1 MRNCTLQLT
10 TKGDVDKSFYW
21 QVIPCQLD
29 YKFRSPNLAC
39 RNLGSMSTLVKI
51 DKSFGM
57 LNLLIQVRS
66 LLPRDPHHLH
76 ATYNCPKG
84 PNSPDNL
91 VIFQRNVIFSKI
103 AARNWQRKF
112 LLDANWHLDRD
123 LKIPVFAEDLD
134 SHGKCYYCC
143 NYKMFIWESHVHHA
157 QSHLSPQKG

>member
-1 MRNCTLQLT
+1 MASYTMPTRLQVPLI
-10 TKGDVDKSFYW
+10 K
-21 QVIPCQLD
+21 PL
-29 YKFRSPNLAC
+29 C

-57 LNLLIQVRS
+57 LNLLIQVRF

-91 VIFQRNVIFSKI
+91 VIFQRNVIFLKI
-103 AARNWQRKF
+103 AARNWQCK
-112 LLDANWHLDRD
+112 LLDAKWHLDRD
-123 LKIPVFAEDLD
+123 LEMPVFAEDLD

-143 NYKMFIWESHVHHA
+143 NYQTFIWGVTRASRTVTFVATEGLNHVLKL
-157 QSHLSPQKG
+157 QGTP

>member
-1 MRNCTLQLT
+1 MPTRLQVPLT
-10 TKGDVDKSFYW
+10 K
-21 QVIPCQLD
+21 P
-29 YKFRSPNLAC
+29 PC
-39 RNLGSMSTLVKI
+39 RNLGSMSTLVKL

-57 LNLLIQVRS
+57 LNVLIQVRF

-103 AARNWQRKF
+103 AARNWQRKL

-123 LKIPVFAEDLD
+123 LEMPVFTEDLD

-143 NYKMFIWESHVHHA
+143 NYQTFIWGVTRASRTVTFVTMEGLNHVLKL
-157 QSHLSPQKG
+157 QGTP